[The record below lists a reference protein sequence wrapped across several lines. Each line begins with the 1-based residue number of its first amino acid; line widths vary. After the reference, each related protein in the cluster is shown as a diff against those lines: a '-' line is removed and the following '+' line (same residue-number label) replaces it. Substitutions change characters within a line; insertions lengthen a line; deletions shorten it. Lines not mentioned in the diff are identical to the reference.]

1 MRHTLTWKTKP
12 SLTVAFLHHHLESQA
27 MSRSIQSLRLK
38 TTAILT
44 ATLLLPLP
52 TPADTPAPSTTR
64 RDHVVQTVE
73 HVMPSVVNIA
83 TEEVVEYRDPFAE
96 LFREFYGLHYRNR
109 PRSTRFSLGSGV
121 IIDEEGYVLT
131 NLHVVQRAT
140 KIWVQLADGREF
152 EAEPIVGTSRRD
164 VALLRL
170 ITPDKEKFTAIQF
183 APNDDLL
190 LGETVLALGNPF
202 GLGGS
207 VSRGILSSKNRR
219 PSLDDQPLA
228 VEDWLQTDAA
238 INPGS
243 SGGPLVN
250 LNGQLIGLNVAVQR
264 EGQGIGFAIPIRQVS
279 EALAEI
285 FTPEVKH
292 SHWFG
297 AHFQS
302 ATLPLTLTNI
312 DRSSPAEKAN
322 LQPGDTITTI
332 QNITPRSFIHAMLLL
347 TQTNENN
354 SIELKIQNHNTTRTT
369 TVQLAPLD
377 QLVQQRTGASVQEMD
392 APLAQQFGL
401 PPNQGLLVS
410 HVQPDSPAAKAG
422 LEPGHVISAINN
434 TPTPN
439 LLSAASTLAP
449 LPANELTTLNVVVE
463 RRRGPYRQM
472 QQARVQLRTR

>member
-1 MRHTLTWKTKP
+1 
-12 SLTVAFLHHHLESQA
+12 
-27 MSRSIQSLRLK
+27 
-38 TTAILT
+38 
-44 ATLLLPLP
+44 
-52 TPADTPAPSTTR
+52 
-64 RDHVVQTVE
+64 
-73 HVMPSVVNIA
+73 MPCVVNIA

-140 KIWVQLADGREF
+140 KVWVQLADGREF

-219 PSLDDQPLA
+219 PSLEDQPLA
-228 VEDWLQTDAA
+228 IEDWLQTDAA

-250 LNGQLIGLNVAVQR
+250 LNGQLIGLNVAVHR

-279 EALAEI
+279 EALTEI
-285 FTPEVKH
+285 FTPEVKN
-292 SHWFG
+292 SQWFG
-297 AHFQS
+297 ARFQS
-302 ATLPLTLTNI
+302 ATLPLTIHAI
-312 DRSSPAEKAN
+312 DRTSPAEKAS
-322 LQPGDTITTI
+322 LQPGDTITAI
-332 QNITPRSFIHAMLLL
+332 QNTTPRSFIHAMLLL
-347 TQTNENN
+347 TQNENTRPL
-354 SIELKIQNHNTTRTT
+354 ELQIQRQDSTRDISL
-369 TVQLAPLD
+369 QLQPLEA
-377 QLVQQRTGASVQEMD
+377 LVQQRTGATAQEMD
-392 APLAQQFGL
+392 ALLAQQFGL
-401 PPNQGLLVS
+401 PPNQGLLIS

-422 LEPGHVISAINN
+422 LEPGYVISAINN
-434 TPTPN
+434 TSTPN
-439 LLSAASTLAP
+439 LLSAATTLAP
-449 LPANELTTLNVVVE
+449 LPADELITLNVIVE

>member
-1 MRHTLTWKTKP
+1 
-12 SLTVAFLHHHLESQA
+12 
-27 MSRSIQSLRLK
+27 
-38 TTAILT
+38 
-44 ATLLLPLP
+44 
-52 TPADTPAPSTTR
+52 
-64 RDHVVQTVE
+64 
-73 HVMPSVVNIA
+73 MPCVVNIA

-140 KIWVQLADGREF
+140 KVWVQLADGREF

-219 PSLDDQPLA
+219 PSLEDQPLA
-228 VEDWLQTDAA
+228 IEDWLQTDAA

-250 LNGQLIGLNVAVQR
+250 LNGQLIGLNVAVHR

-279 EALAEI
+279 EALTEI
-285 FTPEVKH
+285 FTPEVKN
-292 SHWFG
+292 SQWFG
-297 AHFQS
+297 ARFQS
-302 ATLPLTLTNI
+302 ATLPLTIHAI
-312 DRSSPAEKAN
+312 DRTSPAEKAS
-322 LQPGDTITTI
+322 LQPGDTITAI
-332 QNITPRSFIHAMLLL
+332 QNTTPRSFIHAMLLL
-347 TQTNENN
+347 TQNENTRPL
-354 SIELKIQNHNTTRTT
+354 ELQIQRQDSTRDISL
-369 TVQLAPLD
+369 QLQPLET
-377 QLVQQRTGASVQEMD
+377 LVQQRTGATAQEMD
-392 APLAQQFGL
+392 ALLAQQFGL
-401 PPNQGLLVS
+401 PPNQGLLIS

-422 LEPGHVISAINN
+422 LEPGYVISAINN
-434 TPTPN
+434 TSTPN
-439 LLSAASTLAP
+439 LLSAATTLAP
-449 LPANELTTLNVVVE
+449 LPADELITLNVIVE

>member
-1 MRHTLTWKTKP
+1 
-12 SLTVAFLHHHLESQA
+12 

-38 TTAILT
+38 TAAILT

-52 TPADTPAPSTTR
+52 IPAKTPDSSATR
-64 RDHVVQTVE
+64 RDQVVNTVE
-73 HVMPSVVNIA
+73 QIMPCVVNIA

-140 KIWVQLADGREF
+140 KVWVQLADGREF

-219 PSLDDQPLA
+219 PSLEDQPLA
-228 VEDWLQTDAA
+228 IEDWLQTDAA

-250 LNGQLIGLNVAVQR
+250 LNGQLIGLNVAVHR

-279 EALAEI
+279 EALTEI
-285 FTPEVKH
+285 FTPEVKN
-292 SHWFG
+292 SQWFG
-297 AHFQS
+297 ARFQS
-302 ATLPLTLTNI
+302 ATLPLTIHAI
-312 DRSSPAEKAN
+312 DRTSPAEKAS
-322 LQPGDTITTI
+322 LQPGDTITAI
-332 QNITPRSFIHAMLLL
+332 QNTTPRSFIHAMLLL
-347 TQTNENN
+347 TQNENTRPL
-354 SIELKIQNHNTTRTT
+354 ELQIQRQDSTRDISL
-369 TVQLAPLD
+369 QLQPLET
-377 QLVQQRTGASVQEMD
+377 LVQQRTGATAQEMD
-392 APLAQQFGL
+392 ALLAQQFGL
-401 PPNQGLLVS
+401 PPNQGLLIS

-422 LEPGHVISAINN
+422 LEPGYVISAINN
-434 TPTPN
+434 TSTPN
-439 LLSAASTLAP
+439 LLSAATTLAP
-449 LPANELTTLNVVVE
+449 LPADELITLNVIVE
-463 RRRGPYRQM
+463 RQRGPYRQM

>member
-1 MRHTLTWKTKP
+1 
-12 SLTVAFLHHHLESQA
+12 
-27 MSRSIQSLRLK
+27 
-38 TTAILT
+38 
-44 ATLLLPLP
+44 
-52 TPADTPAPSTTR
+52 
-64 RDHVVQTVE
+64 
-73 HVMPSVVNIA
+73 MPSVVNIA
-83 TEEVVEYRDPFAE
+83 TEEVVEYRDPFAN

-140 KIWVQLADGREF
+140 KVWVQLADGREF

-170 ITPDKEKFTAIQF
+170 ITPDHETFTAIQF

-264 EGQGIGFAIPIRQVS
+264 EGQGIGFAIPIHQVS
-279 EALAEI
+279 EALSDI
-285 FTPEVKH
+285 FTPEVKN
-292 SHWFG
+292 SQWFG
-297 AHFQS
+297 ARLNS
-302 ATLPLTLTNI
+302 GTLPLKVTGV
-312 DRSSPAEKAN
+312 DRESPAEQAGLKV
-322 LQPGDTITTI
+322 GDLVTAI
-332 QNITPRSFIHAMLLL
+332 NNSTPRSYIHAMLLL
-347 TQTNENN
+347 KPGDN
-354 SIELKIQNHNTTRTT
+354 SRETTLAVKRDNTPHQIKVTF
-369 TVQLAPLD
+369 APLD
-377 QLVQQRTGASVQEMD
+377 HLIEKRLGISAQEMD
-392 APLAQQFGL
+392 ALLAQQFGL
-401 PPNQGLLVS
+401 APGQGLLVS

-439 LLSAASTLAP
+439 LLSATSILAP
-449 LPANELTTLNVVVE
+449 TPADKLITLNIGVE

-472 QQARVQLRTR
+472 QQARVELRSR

>member
-1 MRHTLTWKTKP
+1 
-12 SLTVAFLHHHLESQA
+12 

-38 TTAILT
+38 TAAILT

-52 TPADTPAPSTTR
+52 IPAKTPDSSATR
-64 RDHVVQTVE
+64 RDQVVNTVE
-73 HVMPSVVNIA
+73 QIMPCVVNIA

-140 KIWVQLADGREF
+140 KVWVQLADGREF

-219 PSLDDQPLA
+219 PSLEDQPLA
-228 VEDWLQTDAA
+228 IEDWLQTDAA

-250 LNGQLIGLNVAVQR
+250 LNGQLIGLNVAVHR

-279 EALAEI
+279 EALTEI
-285 FTPEVKH
+285 FTPEVKN
-292 SHWFG
+292 SQWFG
-297 AHFQS
+297 ARFQS
-302 ATLPLTLTNI
+302 ATLPLTIHAI
-312 DRSSPAEKAN
+312 DRTSPAEKAS
-322 LQPGDTITTI
+322 LQPGDTITAI
-332 QNITPRSFIHAMLLL
+332 QNTTPRSFIHAMLLL
-347 TQTNENN
+347 TQNENTRPL
-354 SIELKIQNHNTTRTT
+354 ELQIQRQDSTRDISL
-369 TVQLAPLD
+369 QLQPLET
-377 QLVQQRTGASVQEMD
+377 LVQQRTGATAQEMD
-392 APLAQQFGL
+392 ALLAQQFGL
-401 PPNQGLLVS
+401 PPNQGLLIS

-422 LEPGHVISAINN
+422 LEPGYVISAINN
-434 TPTPN
+434 TSTPN
-439 LLSAASTLAP
+439 LLSAATTLAP
-449 LPANELTTLNVVVE
+449 LPADELITLNVIVE

>member
-1 MRHTLTWKTKP
+1 
-12 SLTVAFLHHHLESQA
+12 

-38 TTAILT
+38 TAAILT

-52 TPADTPAPSTTR
+52 IPAKTPDSSATR
-64 RDHVVQTVE
+64 RDQVVNTVE
-73 HVMPSVVNIA
+73 QIMPCVVNIA

-140 KIWVQLADGREF
+140 KVWVQLADGREF

-219 PSLDDQPLA
+219 PSLEDQPLA
-228 VEDWLQTDAA
+228 IEDWLQTDAA
-238 INPGS
+238 IN
-243 SGGPLVN
+243 
-250 LNGQLIGLNVAVQR
+250 GQLIGLNVAVHR

-279 EALAEI
+279 EALTEI
-285 FTPEVKH
+285 FTPEVKN
-292 SHWFG
+292 SQWFG
-297 AHFQS
+297 ARFQS
-302 ATLPLTLTNI
+302 ATLPLTIHAI
-312 DRSSPAEKAN
+312 DRTSPAEKAS
-322 LQPGDTITTI
+322 LQPGDTITAI
-332 QNITPRSFIHAMLLL
+332 QNTTPRSFIHAMLLL
-347 TQTNENN
+347 TQNENTRPL
-354 SIELKIQNHNTTRTT
+354 ELQIQRQDSTRDISL
-369 TVQLAPLD
+369 QLQPLEA
-377 QLVQQRTGASVQEMD
+377 LVQQRTGATAQEMD
-392 APLAQQFGL
+392 ALLAQQFGL
-401 PPNQGLLVS
+401 PPNQGLLIS

-422 LEPGHVISAINN
+422 LEPGYVISAINN
-434 TPTPN
+434 TSTPN
-439 LLSAASTLAP
+439 LLSAATTLAP
-449 LPANELTTLNVVVE
+449 LPADELITLNVIVE

>member
-1 MRHTLTWKTKP
+1 
-12 SLTVAFLHHHLESQA
+12 

-38 TTAILT
+38 TAAILT

-52 TPADTPAPSTTR
+52 IPAKTPDSSATR
-64 RDHVVQTVE
+64 RDQVVNTVE
-73 HVMPSVVNIA
+73 QIMPCVVNIA

-140 KIWVQLADGREF
+140 KVWVQLADGREF

-219 PSLDDQPLA
+219 PSLEDQPLA
-228 VEDWLQTDAA
+228 IEDWLQTDAA

-250 LNGQLIGLNVAVQR
+250 LNGQLIGLNVAVHR

-279 EALAEI
+279 EALTEI
-285 FTPEVKH
+285 FTPEVKN
-292 SHWFG
+292 SQWFG
-297 AHFQS
+297 ARFQS
-302 ATLPLTLTNI
+302 ATLPLTIHAI
-312 DRSSPAEKAN
+312 DRTSPAEKAS

-332 QNITPRSFIHAMLLL
+332 QNTTPRSFIHAMLLL
-347 TQTNENN
+347 TQNENTRPL
-354 SIELKIQNHNTTRTT
+354 ELQIQRQDSTRDISL
-369 TVQLAPLD
+369 QLQPLET
-377 QLVQQRTGASVQEMD
+377 LVQQRTGATAQEMD
-392 APLAQQFGL
+392 ALLAQQFGL
-401 PPNQGLLVS
+401 PPNQGLLIS

-422 LEPGHVISAINN
+422 LEPGYVISAINN
-434 TPTPN
+434 TSTPN
-439 LLSAASTLAP
+439 LLSAATTLAP
-449 LPANELTTLNVVVE
+449 LPADELITLNVIVE